1 MSFDDQEIGFQTRH
15 SVPTV
20 PVVIEQLTT
29 SNPLAATSVSR
40 NGVAK
45 AFDGFTIKL
54 LSQLGFS
61 LALRQPN
68 DAGEDRND
76 GDDSAAD
83 GEKLDHFTAF
93 FAA

>member
-54 LSQLGFS
+54 LSQLGFG
-61 LALRQPN
+61 LALCQPN

-76 GDDSAAD
+76 GDDRATYS
-83 GEKLDHFTAF
+83 EKLDHFTAF